1 METTIPNEL
10 LELKARLDQ
19 WRAARK
25 HARQAIP
32 DELRNAAIEM
42 AGKYPRKLIRR
53 ILKLDPWRLVRYQAA
68 NPSNRKP
75 APKQSQ
81 TAFYKLPMEALS
93 SQPTAPLPMNGC
105 RIQIERPDGAR
116 LTVSL
121 PPSESSSIHRLCADF
136 LRGAAS

>member
-1 METTIPNEL
+1 MEAIIPDEL

-19 WRAARK
+19 WRATRK
-25 HARQAIP
+25 HARAPIP
-32 DELRNAAIEM
+32 DELRNAALEM

-53 ILKLDPWRLVRYQAA
+53 ILKLDPWRLGRYQAA
-68 NPSNRKP
+68 NQSNRKS

-81 TAFYKLPMEALS
+81 TAFYKLPVDALS
-93 SQPTAPLPMNGC
+93 PKPAAPLPMTGY

-136 LRGAAS
+136 LRGAAQ